1 MNHLGSQTLN
11 SRRQMGGLN
20 FLLGVHLF
28 FHFSCIVFNFILLY
42 SFYCMCVCSQMLV
55 YHCQKWRPEASSGA
69 GPLLL
74 PWMELRSDFGS
85 KPFYFLSPLVN
96 PDNIFKSPKII
107 AKAQSPYHRIL
118 KERGTLVCGHLW
130 SLEIDTCHQ
139 LITGLILTVCAWQTF
154 NSGIVGSYRTYQR

>member
-1 MNHLGSQTLN
+1 MPLPAEPCHWPWFVILVHVLTLQHNPSLNSSDPPASQPKYQDHKYESLGSQTLN

-28 FHFSCIVFNFILLY
+28 FHFSCIVFNFITV
-42 SFYCMCVCSQMLV
+42 CVHAHRCSCTIAYQ
-55 YHCQKWRPEASSGA
+55 WRPEASSGA

-107 AKAQSPYHRIL
+107 AKA
-118 KERGTLVCGHLW
+118 
-130 SLEIDTCHQ
+130 
-139 LITGLILTVCAWQTF
+139 
-154 NSGIVGSYRTYQR
+154 